1 MEASSNNGF
10 DNSLPNE
17 MLDILSKLDK
27 KKTFDEMYQAF
38 KNVEADRYYQRTL
51 YWLKESI
58 LNYIDLFY
66 DENQIIMNTEQDLL
80 EEVYG
85 FIRRMY

>member
-1 MEASSNNGF
+1 
-10 DNSLPNE
+10 
-17 MLDILSKLDK
+17 
-27 KKTFDEMYQAF
+27 MYQAF

-66 DENQIIMNTEQDLL
+66 DENQIIMNTE
-80 EEVYG
+80 
-85 FIRRMY
+85 

>member
-1 MEASSNNGF
+1 
-10 DNSLPNE
+10 
-17 MLDILSKLDK
+17 
-27 KKTFDEMYQAF
+27 MYQAF
-38 KNVEADRYYQRTL
+38 KNVEADRYYQCTL

-85 FIRRMY
+85 FIRRSRTLCCTRTET